1 MQYSMSKAKKLSFRR
16 IAMIEIEGSKVQVID
31 VEIVDGIRE
40 RLGNTLRAEFLQ
52 LEIFDIPLL

>member
-1 MQYSMSKAKKLSFRR
+1 MSKAKKLSFRR

-52 LEIFDIPLL
+52 LEIFLEEK